1 MPIPMPVEPIGC
13 QSCQLPCHHALWT
26 SPSVPTA
33 NRSIWSELRLWAA
46 MTVPGAVTGL
56 PVPPRTSLLRQ
67 GLDQGHQ
74 YYVNE
79 EEVPQTGTRLSLA
92 YNRARRR
99 DGRVSVRLSARRGIG
114 RGEGSSGLAFDFL
127 VDTTGTGGAGSP

>member
-1 MPIPMPVEPIGC
+1 MN
-13 QSCQLPCHHALWT
+13 
-26 SPSVPTA
+26 SVPEHWIPFILVHVRGQDRA
-33 NRSIWSELRLWAA
+33 IRLQRAA
-46 MTVPGAVTGL
+46 MPSAVTGL

-99 DGRVSVRLSARRGIG
+99 DGRVSVWLSARRGIG

-127 VDTTGTGGAGSP
+127 VDTTGTGGAGAP